1 MPGIGG
7 TGARWAGFPVL
18 QKPLAWAGS
27 RADLPLLRIDAV
39 IGVEFAQSSSGI
51 SSSGIR
57 APCEMPM
64 RDRLHRMGHAVGP
77 ADRHLGFDE
86 NGKAVQRG
94 ARGLCLKVSAYFGQI
109 VSTW

>member
-1 MPGIGG
+1 
-7 TGARWAGFPVL
+7 
-18 QKPLAWAGS
+18 LAWAGS
-27 RADLPLLRIDAV
+27 PADLPLLRIDAV

-51 SSSGIR
+51 R
-57 APCEMPM
+57 APCEMPK

-77 ADRHLGFDE
+77 ADLHLGFDE